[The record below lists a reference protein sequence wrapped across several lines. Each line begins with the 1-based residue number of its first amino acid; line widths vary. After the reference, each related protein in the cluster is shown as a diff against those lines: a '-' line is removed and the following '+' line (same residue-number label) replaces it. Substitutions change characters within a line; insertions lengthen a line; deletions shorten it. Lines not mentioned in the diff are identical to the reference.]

1 MRTASKGN
9 KISLTKAINIM
20 FPAMKYGLENGF
32 KECVKFFIYDLARPL
47 FYDFS
52 PRFFVSD
59 IVQSNLKYQ
68 EILKLSE
75 YSKGKIYD
83 ILNNE
88 IMKAHEEHMTPN
100 KAIGIKLLE
109 YDNSSDFE
117 DFIRENYAIAIITKE
132 ENNKLDKSGYK
143 SNRSNLKE
151 AFFAYKQVGINIEE
165 IKFGHV

>member
-1 MRTASKGN
+1 LKTVSKGN

-52 PRFFVSD
+52 PKFFVSD
-59 IVQSNLKYQ
+59 IIQLNLKYQ
-68 EILKLSE
+68 EILQLSE

-88 IMKAHEEHMTPN
+88 TMNVHKEHMTPN
-100 KAIGIKLLE
+100 KAIGNKLLE

-132 ENNKLDKSGYK
+132 ENKKLDNGGYK

-151 AFFAYKQVGINIEE
+151 AFCAYKQMGININE
-165 IKFGHV
+165 IKF